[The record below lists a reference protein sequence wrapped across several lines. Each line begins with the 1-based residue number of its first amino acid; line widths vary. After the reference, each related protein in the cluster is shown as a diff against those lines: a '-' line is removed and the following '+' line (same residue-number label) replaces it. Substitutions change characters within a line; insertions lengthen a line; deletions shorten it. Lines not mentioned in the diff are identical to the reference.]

1 MHGGF
6 STYDAKFEALLSA
19 HYVAG
24 IYLKDRKVTLD
35 QFEPEYYDNPLLR
48 DFAANKVEILPDDE
62 LINGQAIAEVDTND
76 GNTMSARCDYPL
88 GAPENPLSPDQLE
101 EKLRNCAGYC
111 ITDNKIDELASA
123 INDIENVTSVGEL
136 MKMMRSG

>member
-1 MHGGF
+1 
-6 STYDAKFEALLSA
+6 
-19 HYVAG
+19 
-24 IYLKDRKVTLD
+24 VTLD

-111 ITDNKIDELASA
+111 ITDNKIDKLACA

-136 MKMMRSG
+136 MTMMRNG